1 MNLRQ
6 ARFNFSASGSFTK
19 NKEKNIKIKETGDSR
34 YVYIYIKTNQIK
46 LDFNMIW
53 FMGILRIYLEER
65 LLKKYYVIK
74 HLILLKIQ
82 NMMERD
88 LVSMMH

>member
-19 NKEKNIKIKETGDSR
+19 NKEKNIIIKETGDSR